1 MSGIYLHIPF
11 CKRACHYCNF
21 HFSTSLKYKSDMV
34 KAIIKEID
42 LRKNEWEDETINT
55 IYFGGGTPS
64 LLTISELDKIFDTL
78 YQSFDLSS
86 NIEITLEAN
95 PDDLTKE
102 KLKALSQ
109 SPVNR
114 LSIGIQSFA
123 EIDLRYMNRAHNAHE
138 AHTCLENALKAG
150 YTNLT
155 ADLIYGTP
163 GMSDMQWRK
172 NLHILFNLNIPHVS
186 CYALTVEDNTALAHF
201 IKKGKTTPVDEVQTA
216 RQFEILTQEMAANNY
231 EHYEISNFCKSGN
244 YSKHNTAY
252 WQGEKYLGI
261 GPAAHSFDG
270 HSRSWNV
277 ANNAKYMTAI
287 QAGKLPYEVEQL
299 SDNDRFNEYILTGL
313 RTKWGCDLNKIH
325 THNDTFVQHFLQAV
339 QPYLNNKMIIRKGD
353 IFRLSNEGKLLSD
366 GIISDLFIV

>member
-11 CKRACHYCNF
+11 CKQACHYCNF

-34 KAIIKEID
+34 TAIIKEID
-42 LRKNEWEDETINT
+42 LRKKEWKDETVST

-64 LLTISELDKIFDTL
+64 LLTTNELDRIFDAL
-78 YQSFDLSS
+78 NQAFHLNP

-95 PDDLTKE
+95 PDDLSKE

-109 SPVNR
+109 SPINR
-114 LSIGIQSFA
+114 LSVGIQSFA
-123 EIDLRYMNRAHNAHE
+123 EADLRYMNRAHNADE
-138 AHTCLENALKAG
+138 AHTCLENALKVG

-163 GMSDMQWRK
+163 GMSDVQWRK
-172 NLHILFNLNIPHVS
+172 NLHTLFNLNILHIS
-186 CYALTVEDNTALAHF
+186 CYALTVEEKTALAHF
-201 IKKGKTTPVDEVQTA
+201 IKKGKTTPVDEAQTA
-216 RQFEILTQEMAANNY
+216 RQFEILTQEMTANNY

-270 HSRSWNV
+270 YLRSWNV
-277 ANNAKYMTAI
+277 ANNAQYMAAI
-287 QAGKLPYEVEQL
+287 QAGKLPFEVEQL
-299 SDNDRFNEYILTGL
+299 SNNDRFNEYLLTGL
-313 RTKWGCDLNKIH
+313 RTKWGCDLNKIRAY
-325 THNDTFVQHFLQAV
+325 NGTFVQHFLQAV
-339 QPYLNNKMIIRKGD
+339 QPYLNKKMILREGD
-353 IFRLSNEGKLLSD
+353 IFRLSNQGKLLSD